1 MKAQQ
6 FKKTEVIAS
15 SVTML
20 IIIGLVYKGC
30 SALWWGGSSVPAF
43 QMNLKQT
50 KVVVRS
56 NTP

>member
-30 SALWWGGSSVPAF
+30 SALWWGASVPAF
-43 QMNLKQT
+43 QLNLKQNR
-50 KVVVRS
+50 VVVRS